1 MLETIRSKR
10 RQQTALPF
18 CDVVVDRQ
26 SRVAPGPRVTPNR
39 RPAWSYGLGAAA
51 CLLVCLV
58 FHPWGIILVWPAAGF
73 CLLTRAYLKTGPA
86 VFCKR
91 SGQLHSGTRLLFAP
105 YLIGNWIAYHLC
117 CKRSPSRVLV
127 AKGVYVGRLLN
138 NSEAEEFFEQ
148 GLTAV
153 LDLTAEH
160 PECERFRD
168 LNSQHKLNYKNVQI
182 LDLTLPTDL
191 QITEA
196 VDFVRS
202 HAKNGKVFIHCAL
215 GCCRAP
221 SIAAGYLLASGH
233 ADSGEEAIA
242 LVRRVRPQAS
252 VPKGLAELLDRHYGE
267 ATRLAF

>member
-1 MLETIRSKR
+1 MM
-10 RQQTALPF
+10 
-18 CDVVVDRQ
+18 
-26 SRVAPGPRVTPNR
+26 
-39 RPAWSYGLGAAA
+39 
-51 CLLVCLV
+51 
-58 FHPWGIILVWPAAGF
+58 
-73 CLLTRAYLKTGPA
+73 
-86 VFCKR
+86 
-91 SGQLHSGTRLLFAP
+91 
-105 YLIGNWIAYHLC
+105 GNWGAYHLC
-117 CKRSPSRVLV
+117 RKRSLGRVLV
-127 AKGVYVGRLLN
+127 ANGVYVGRLLDN
-138 NSEAEEFFEQ
+138 FEAEEFFEQ

-153 LDLTAEH
+153 LDLTAEY

-196 VDFVRS
+196 VDFVRR

-242 LVRRVRPQAS
+242 LVRSARPQAS
-252 VPKGLAELLDRHYGE
+252 MPKGLAELIERHYGD
-267 ATRLAF
+267 ATVLVKSGFVELPQTTLFS